1 MSASLVPIAAST
13 PPKGLSK
20 SWHMKTSSFGGTVNV
35 PMVRVTVFGSVDET
49 TIDPADPPSA
59 VDALLVL
66 PLDAL
71 LALPLDPTLVLP
83 LDPTLV
89 LLPPDDDE
97 PELVSLDAGVLLVL
111 PPPEGEFVVPP
122 DPVDADWPQETTLR
136 IEA

>member
-1 MSASLVPIAAST
+1 
-13 PPKGLSK
+13 
-20 SWHMKTSSFGGTVNV
+20 
-35 PMVRVTVFGSVDET
+35 MVRVTVFGSVDET

-89 LLPPDDDE
+89 LLPLPAEALLPPDDDE

-136 IEA
+136 IEAATARARQVFRLMMASSALPKMPGNLPR

>member
-1 MSASLVPIAAST
+1 
-13 PPKGLSK
+13 
-20 SWHMKTSSFGGTVNV
+20 
-35 PMVRVTVFGSVDET
+35 
-49 TIDPADPPSA
+49 
-59 VDALLVL
+59 LLVL

-89 LLPPDDDE
+89 LLPLPAEALLPPDDDE

-136 IEA
+136 IEAQRRGLARCSGS